1 MRVNALLADNYRN
14 LEHVFLEPDPGV
26 NVIYGENAQ
35 GKTNLLESIWMF
47 TGCRSFRGTK
57 DAELVNFG
65 EPGARLQLNFFA
77 QEREQT
83 ASLLIEKRRSAALN
97 GVKLPAANRLMG
109 NFAAVVFAPVH
120 LSLVQSGPAERR
132 KFLDMALCQLR
143 PRYANLLTSYNHTL
157 LQRNALLKDIVR
169 HSELLDTLDVW
180 DDRLAA
186 FGASIIF
193 DRINYVKK
201 LRIFADKFYAGLSR
215 GRESFDVNYLN
226 QFAAECKDVYELKD
240 LLVGQLKNSRKDDI
254 YGGSTSVGPHRDDLI
269 ITVDGKSART
279 FGSQGQKR
287 SCALS
292 LKLSEA
298 AVVKDLTGEQ
308 PVALLDDVMSELD
321 SSRQDYILN
330 HIDGWQV
337 FITCCE
343 PSTMLRLRGG
353 KSFEMEGGKLKN
365 GETL

>member
-1 MRVNALLADNYRN
+1 MRVTGLLCDNYRN

-35 GKTNLLESIWMF
+35 GKTNLLESIWLF

-57 DAELVNFG
+57 DAELVRFG
-65 EPGARLQLNFFA
+65 EPGARLQLQFFA
-77 QEREQT
+77 QDRDQN
-83 ASLLIEKRRSAALN
+83 AQILIDKRRNASLN

-109 NFAAVVFAPVH
+109 KFAAVVFAPVH

-143 PRYANLLTSYNHTL
+143 PRYANLLTRYNHTL
-157 LQRNALLKDIVR
+157 LQRNALLKDIAR
-169 HSELLDTLDVW
+169 HSELLDTLEIW
-180 DDRLAA
+180 DDQLAA
-186 FGASIIF
+186 LGASIIF
-193 DRINYVKK
+193 DRIHYIEK
-201 LRIFADKFYAGLSR
+201 LKVFAADFYAGLSR
-215 GRESFDVNYLN
+215 GREEFNAVYFQQSGIEYKDVNEMKESLLR
-226 QFAAECKDVYELKD
+226 ELKT
-240 LLVGQLKNSRKDDI
+240 NRKDDI
-254 YGGSTSVGPHRDDLI
+254 YSGSTSVGPHRDDLL

-298 AVVKDLTGEQ
+298 AVIRDLTGEQ

-321 SSRQDYILN
+321 SGRQDYILN

-343 PSTMLRLRGG
+343 PSTMLRLKGG
-353 KSFEMEGGKLKN
+353 KAFEMDGGCLKN
-365 GETL
+365 GESL